1 MKYSIIFALA
11 SMISGPAFAGPFVNI
26 EANAALAGSNYAG
39 TITEAHAGYEGSS
52 GNFSYYGQLG
62 PALVTPE
69 SGNSTVQLSG
79 KVGAGVDVTDKL
91 NVYGEYWA
99 LTGGEVEN
107 LTSNFKLGVKY
118 NF

>member
-1 MKYSIIFALA
+1 MKYPIIFAAA
-11 SMISGPAFAGPFVNI
+11 SVIAGPAFAGPFVNV
-26 EANAALAGSNYAG
+26 EANAALSGSSYAG

-52 GNFSYYGQLG
+52 GNISYYGQIG
-62 PALVTPE
+62 PALVTPD
-69 SGNSTVQLSG
+69 GGDTDVQLSG
-79 KVGAGVDVTDKL
+79 KIGAGVDVTEKL

-118 NF
+118 SF

>member
-1 MKYSIIFALA
+1 MKHSIIFASALMVA
-11 SMISGPAFAGPFVNI
+11 GPAFAGPFVNI
-26 EANAALAGSNYAG
+26 EANAGLAGSNYVG
-39 TITEAHAGYEGSS
+39 TVTEAHAGYESTS

-69 SGNSTVQLSG
+69 SGDSNVQLSG
-79 KVGAGVDVTDKL
+79 KIGAGVDVTDKL

>member
-1 MKYSIIFALA
+1 MVA
-11 SMISGPAFAGPFVNI
+11 GPAFAGPFVSI
-26 EANAALAGSNYAG
+26 EANAGLAGSNYVG
-39 TITEAHAGYEGSS
+39 TVTEAHAGYEGTS

-69 SGNSTVQLSG
+69 SGNSNVQLSG

-118 NF
+118 NFR